1 MNTARRVI
9 GVVLLIGWVTFVLLL
24 AGYGADLVTTA

>member
-1 MNTARRVI
+1 MSTARRII
-9 GVVLLIGWVTFVLLL
+9 GVVLIVGWVTFVLLL